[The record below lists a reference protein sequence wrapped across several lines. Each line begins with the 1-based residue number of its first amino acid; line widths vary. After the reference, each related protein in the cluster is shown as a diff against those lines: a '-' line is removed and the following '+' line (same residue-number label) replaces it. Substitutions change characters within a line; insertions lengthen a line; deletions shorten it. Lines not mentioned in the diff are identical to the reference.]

1 LNGGDIFRLQKILGH
16 SSMDMVKNYVE
27 MFNDDLQKDF
37 DLYNPLDNYMKDK
50 KGALIKI
57 G

>member
-1 LNGGDIFRLQKILGH
+1 
-16 SSMDMVKNYVE
+16 MDMVKNYVE